1 MGCFFT
7 VSTSEIGIVEQM
19 GKFKRLANPG
29 LGFVCHPFEQLVGK
43 LSFRVQQLDV
53 KVETKTCDNVFITA
67 LVSVQF
73 QILREKVFE
82 AFYALS
88 NPTQQITAHVYD
100 VLRSELPKLS
110 LDAAFEAKEE
120 LAMAVKSA
128 LSGTMSGY
136 GYQILQGNHCRHIF
150 CAPYEQAAIFY
161 LSQTL

>member
-1 MGCFFT
+1 MGCLFT

-19 GKFKRLANPG
+19 GKFNRLANPG
-29 LGFVCHPFEQLVGK
+29 LGFVFQPFEQLVGK

-82 AFYALS
+82 AYYSLS

-110 LDAAFEAKEE
+110 LDAVFEAKEE
-120 LAMAVKSA
+120 LALAVKSA
-128 LSGTMSGY
+128 LSDTMSGY
-136 GYQILQGNHCRHIF
+136 GYQILQGNYYRCSLCLLNETHSIS
-150 CAPYEQAAIFY
+150 YS
-161 LSQTL
+161 LS